1 MSVTQL
7 NALAQE
13 QRDKGKTDLVEFI
26 LNRSPPKLSELIQTT
41 WETKGAKK
49 KITRSRKTRMQILN
63 EAVES
68 DGTTAWKGA
77 WLQCATELLNKNG
90 VDIEMFAHLVK
101 NA

>member
-1 MSVTQL
+1 
-7 NALAQE
+7 
-13 QRDKGKTDLVEFI
+13 
-26 LNRSPPKLSELIQTT
+26 
-41 WETKGAKK
+41 
-49 KITRSRKTRMQILN
+49 MQILN